1 MAKKTESSQF
11 QKLQQ
16 QLQKSFTII
25 QQSVKSWQEF
35 LIKCKPELSSIDNLG
50 EQYICCKEAPEY
62 MIPMLNNLPDLKDKL
77 LYKITTEINMKV
89 EDIQLEMKCFK
100 NVCDRVTKQCDYS
113 MDLYRKH
120 ADTIHMNEITER
132 TATFPSIVD
141 MLEWIQNTERLFLQQ
156 YPLYKLWVDKSFTI
170 IQQSVKSW
178 QESLIKCKPELS
190 SIDNLG
196 EQYIC
201 CKEAPEYMI
210 PMLNN
215 LPDLKDKLLVT
226 KQCDY
231 SMDLYS
237 KHADTI
243 HMNEITERTAT
254 CPSMADMLEWIQDT
268 ERLLLQQYPLY
279 KLWIDKKT
287 LVSLRF

>member
-1 MAKKTESSQF
+1 MAKKTESNHF

-16 QLQKSFTII
+16 QLQ
-25 QQSVKSWQEF
+25 
-35 LIKCKPELSSIDNLG
+35 
-50 EQYICCKEAPEY
+50 
-62 MIPMLNNLPDLKDKL
+62 
-77 LYKITTEINMKV
+77 
-89 EDIQLEMKCFK
+89 
-100 NVCDRVTKQCDYS
+100 
-113 MDLYRKH
+113 
-120 ADTIHMNEITER
+120 
-132 TATFPSIVD
+132 
-141 MLEWIQNTERLFLQQ
+141 
-156 YPLYKLWVDKSFTI
+156 KSFTI

-215 LPDLKDKLLVT
+215 LPDLKDKLLYKITTEINMKVENIQLEMKCFKNVCDRVT

-231 SMDLYS
+231 SMDLYR

-243 HMNEITERTAT
+243 HMNKITERTAT
-254 CPSMADMLEWIQDT
+254 CPSIVDMLEWIQNT
-268 ERLLLQQYPLY
+268 ERLFLQQYHIKKHL
-279 KLWIDKKT
+279 LDQFNLNDKSTLSLLMKT
-287 LVSLRF
+287 WNKGDQAVLDQIQEYLCYTSLFMEEKI